1 MLYII
6 IIYYYINYVNNVIA
20 MAVSLRKIRN
30 TVITWCRGGS
40 FHKCVLDTAASG
52 LNAGFSHDMFELP
65 DVLVKVDVT

>member
-1 MLYII
+1 
-6 IIYYYINYVNNVIA
+6 
-20 MAVSLRKIRN
+20 MAVSLWKIRN

-52 LNAGFSHDMFELP
+52 LNAGFSLDVFELP